1 MAERVWDRYLTEQ
14 DKASLAGRQERR
26 IGWGEHPALVFIDL
40 YRAVFGDKPEPLV
53 EAIKRWP
60 SSCGMAGWNAIPH
73 LQRLLAA
80 ARERQIP
87 VIHIT
92 GLDGVPGWSP
102 PRKGAR
108 RQPDDADGRA
118 ANAARLQIIDEV
130 APIDGEWV
138 LKKTSPSAFWGTPLV
153 GLLNG
158 LGVDTVIIGGEST
171 SGCVRSSVTD
181 ACTNRLKVTVVE
193 ECVFDRHEASHAM
206 HLFGM
211 QKYADIV
218 SLDET
223 LETLD
228 EWKSA
233 HPDWPP
239 EGLMRSSW
247 G

>member
-14 DKASLAGRQERR
+14 DKASLAGRPERR

-60 SSCGMAGWNAIPH
+60 SSCGLAAWDAVPH

-80 ARERQIP
+80 ARAQGIP
-87 VIHIT
+87 VVHIT
-92 GLDGVPGWSP
+92 GMENVPGWSP
-102 PRKGAR
+102 SRKGGQR
-108 RQPDDADGRA
+108 RADDADWRATNA
-118 ANAARLQIIDEV
+118 ANLTIIDEV

-158 LGVDTVIIGGEST
+158 LDVDTVIIGGEST

-181 ACTNRLKVTVVE
+181 ACTNRFKVTLVE

-211 QKYADIV
+211 QKYADIIGI
-218 SLDET
+218 DET
-223 LETLD
+223 LQMLD
-228 EWKSA
+228 EWRET
-233 HPDWPP
+233 HPAWPP
-239 EGLMRSSW
+239 PGLMRSSW